1 MDEPALSI
9 KTVCAGPV
17 CTLVLSGDLDLS
29 EAERFL
35 EQAALAV
42 DDRTERLVLDL
53 AGLTFLDCAGVR
65 ALSMAMSFAPA
76 GCPVIIRSL
85 SPAASRIL
93 DLLDL
98 DLEHF
103 RNLAGLEPEDG
114 LQPQDGLEP
123 HVGLWDQAVS
133 SAELAP
139 VEPGDPDVDA

>member
-1 MDEPALSI
+1 MDETALSI
-9 KTVCAGPV
+9 KIVRAGPV
-17 CTLVLSGDLDLS
+17 CTLTLGGDLDLS
-29 EAERFL
+29 GAGRFL
-35 EQAALAV
+35 EQAALGV

-85 SPAASRIL
+85 SPAARRIL

-103 RNLAGLEPEDG
+103 RNLAGLEPPDE
-114 LQPQDGLEP
+114 
-123 HVGLWDQAVS
+123 LWDQAACS
-133 SAELAP
+133 PELAP
-139 VEPGDPDVDA
+139 VEPGDPRLDP